1 MVSSTAIDRLLAD
14 EAARP
19 RADARRNVER
29 LVTAAREALDETG
42 LDVTAHEIARRAGVG
57 IGTLYRRV
65 GTREA
70 LLRAVLL
77 ELLDGMLT
85 AADRAL
91 DGDDAW
97 RGLVDFATVYV
108 RLRAASCGVNEAL
121 GESDARLDLSDTSA
135 ALRERLENLVGRAHE
150 AGAMR
155 ADVTWQ
161 DIAWLLAGVVPG
173 DHTIGLT
180 SGGDQWRTSLRVV
193 LDGLRAR

>member
-1 MVSSTAIDRLLAD
+1 MSSTAIDLLLAD
-14 EAARP
+14 EASRP

-29 LVTAAREALDETG
+29 LVMAAREALDETG
-42 LDVTAHEIARRAGVG
+42 LDATAHEIARRAGVG

-77 ELLDGMLT
+77 EFLGGMLT

-91 DGDDAW
+91 DADDAW
-97 RGLVDFATVYV
+97 QGLVDFATVYV

-121 GESDARLDLSDTSA
+121 GDSDARLDLSETST
-135 ALRERLENLVGRAHE
+135 ALRERLERLVGKAQE

-155 ADVTWQ
+155 TDVTWQ
-161 DIAWLLAGVVPG
+161 DTAWLLAGVVPG

-180 SGGDQWRTSLRVV
+180 PGGEQWRIGLRVV
-193 LDGLRAR
+193 LDGLRA